1 MQKNR
6 AERRLSIP
14 LANGGRMAWMV
25 KEAGRLAMTNSA
37 GVLVYYA
44 STRQSTTPSAHDDA
58 GDRRRTTPRPPRY
71 VARRDGSEHE

>member
-37 GVLVYYA
+37 GVL
-44 STRQSTTPSAHDDA
+44 RF
-58 GDRRRTTPRPPRY
+58 
-71 VARRDGSEHE
+71 HEAEYNTECP